1 MMDDFFT
8 RAIIAG
14 VGVALVAGPLGCY
27 IVWRRLA
34 YLGDTLSHAGLLGIA
49 LALLFQ
55 INITLSIFLVSVFVS
70 LALIFLQRRVTLNK
84 PNGIF
89 KVLNSSLDY
98 ANFKGEDLIDATL
111 HNGPIKDFNIMTL
124 RSICT
129 SSVTAI
135 DETSESLLNINADK
149 LLVYSIKPVNI
160 QIGLEV
166 SIGLE
171 ANHLLQFNYYIN
183 NTMILDK
190 TQAIV
195 IQINYKK

>member
-1 MMDDFFT
+1 MMKPFKIYSPQSFQT
-8 RAIIAG
+8 LPWRNG
-14 VGVALVAGPLGCY
+14 LGST
-27 IVWRRLA
+27 VELLAETPNKNEAFSWR
-34 YLGDTLSHAGLLGIA
+34 
-49 LALLFQ
+49 
-55 INITLSIFLVSVFVS
+55 LSIASVANDGPFS
-70 LALIFLQRRVTLNK
+70 DFSGYDRTLLLLEGSGITLNK

-160 QIGLEV
+160 QIGLEA
-166 SIGLE
+166 SISLE

-190 TQAIV
+190 SQAIV

>member
-1 MMDDFFT
+1 MMKPFKIYSPQSFQT
-8 RAIIAG
+8 LPWRNG
-14 VGVALVAGPLGCY
+14 LGST
-27 IVWRRLA
+27 IELLAETPNKNEAFSWR
-34 YLGDTLSHAGLLGIA
+34 
-49 LALLFQ
+49 
-55 INITLSIFLVSVFVS
+55 LSIASVANDGPFS
-70 LALIFLQRRVTLNK
+70 DFSGYDRTLLLLEGSGITLNK

-160 QIGLEV
+160 QIGLEA
-166 SIGLE
+166 SISLE

>member
-1 MMDDFFT
+1 MMKPFKIYSPQSFQT
-8 RAIIAG
+8 LPWRNG
-14 VGVALVAGPLGCY
+14 LGSTVELLVETPNKNEAFS
-27 IVWRRLA
+27 WR
-34 YLGDTLSHAGLLGIA
+34 
-49 LALLFQ
+49 
-55 INITLSIFLVSVFVS
+55 LSIASVANDGPFS
-70 LALIFLQRRVTLNK
+70 DFSGYDRTLLLLEGSGITLNK

-111 HNGPIKDFNIMTL
+111 HDGPIKDFNIMTL

-129 SSVTAI
+129 SNVTAI

-160 QIGLEV
+160 KIGLES
-166 SIGLE
+166 SISLE

-183 NTMILDK
+183 NTMTLDK

-195 IQINYKK
+195 IQINYNK

>member
-1 MMDDFFT
+1 MMKPFKIYSPQSFQT
-8 RAIIAG
+8 LPWRNG
-14 VGVALVAGPLGCY
+14 LGST
-27 IVWRRLA
+27 VELLAETPNKNEAFSWR
-34 YLGDTLSHAGLLGIA
+34 
-49 LALLFQ
+49 
-55 INITLSIFLVSVFVS
+55 LSIASVANDGPFS
-70 LALIFLQRRVTLNK
+70 DFSGYDRTLLLLEGSGITLNK

-160 QIGLEV
+160 QIGLEA

>member
-1 MMDDFFT
+1 MKPFKIYSPQSFQT
-8 RAIIAG
+8 LPWRNG
-14 VGVALVAGPLGCY
+14 LGST
-27 IVWRRLA
+27 VELLAETPNKNEAFSWR
-34 YLGDTLSHAGLLGIA
+34 
-49 LALLFQ
+49 
-55 INITLSIFLVSVFVS
+55 LSIASVANDGPFS
-70 LALIFLQRRVTLNK
+70 DFSGYDRTLLLLEGSGITLNK

-89 KVLNSSLDY
+89 KVLNSSFDY

-160 QIGLEV
+160 QIGLEA
-166 SIGLE
+166 SISLE

>member
-1 MMDDFFT
+1 MMKPFKIYSPQSFQT
-8 RAIIAG
+8 LPWRNG
-14 VGVALVAGPLGCY
+14 LGST
-27 IVWRRLA
+27 VELLAETPNKNEAFSWR
-34 YLGDTLSHAGLLGIA
+34 
-49 LALLFQ
+49 
-55 INITLSIFLVSVFVS
+55 LSIASVANDGPFS
-70 LALIFLQRRVTLNK
+70 DFSGYDRTLLLLEGTGITLNK

-135 DETSESLLNINADK
+135 NETSESLLNINADK

-160 QIGLEV
+160 QIGLEA
-166 SIGLE
+166 SISLE

-183 NTMILDK
+183 NTMTLDK
-190 TQAIV
+190 TQVIV
-195 IQINYKK
+195 IQINYNK

>member
-1 MMDDFFT
+1 MMKPFKIYSPQSFQTLPWRNGLGSTVELLAETPNKNEDFS
-8 RAIIAG
+8 
-14 VGVALVAGPLGCY
+14 
-27 IVWRRLA
+27 WR
-34 YLGDTLSHAGLLGIA
+34 
-49 LALLFQ
+49 
-55 INITLSIFLVSVFVS
+55 LSIASVANDGPFS
-70 LALIFLQRRVTLNK
+70 DFSGYDRTLLLLEGSGITLNK
-84 PNGIF
+84 TNGVF

-111 HNGPIKDFNIMTL
+111 HDGPIKDFNIMTL

-160 QIGLEV
+160 KIGLES
-166 SIGLE
+166 SISLE

-183 NTMILDK
+183 NTMTLDK

-195 IQINYKK
+195 IQINYNK

>member
-1 MMDDFFT
+1 MMKPFKIYSPQSFQT
-8 RAIIAG
+8 LPWRNG
-14 VGVALVAGPLGCY
+14 LGST
-27 IVWRRLA
+27 VELLAETPNKNEVFSWR
-34 YLGDTLSHAGLLGIA
+34 
-49 LALLFQ
+49 
-55 INITLSIFLVSVFVS
+55 LSIASVANDGPFS
-70 LALIFLQRRVTLNK
+70 DFSGYDRTLLLLEGSGITLNK

-135 DETSESLLNINADK
+135 NETSESLLNINADK

-160 QIGLEV
+160 QIGLEA
-166 SIGLE
+166 SISLE

-183 NTMILDK
+183 NTMTLDK
-190 TQAIV
+190 TQVIV
-195 IQINYKK
+195 IQINYNK

>member
-1 MMDDFFT
+1 MMKPFKIYSPQSFQTLPWRNGLGSTVELLAETPNKNEDFS
-8 RAIIAG
+8 
-14 VGVALVAGPLGCY
+14 
-27 IVWRRLA
+27 WR
-34 YLGDTLSHAGLLGIA
+34 
-49 LALLFQ
+49 
-55 INITLSIFLVSVFVS
+55 LSIASVANDGPFS
-70 LALIFLQRRVTLNK
+70 DFSGYDRTLLLLEGSGITLNK
-84 PNGIF
+84 PNGVF

-160 QIGLEV
+160 KIGLES
-166 SIGLE
+166 SISLE

-183 NTMILDK
+183 NTMTLDK

-195 IQINYKK
+195 IQINYNK

>member
-1 MMDDFFT
+1 MMKPFKIYSPQSFQT
-8 RAIIAG
+8 LPWRNG
-14 VGVALVAGPLGCY
+14 LGST
-27 IVWRRLA
+27 VELLAETPNKNEAFSWR
-34 YLGDTLSHAGLLGIA
+34 
-49 LALLFQ
+49 
-55 INITLSIFLVSVFVS
+55 LSIASVANDGPFS
-70 LALIFLQRRVTLNK
+70 DFSGYDRTLLLLKGTGITLNK

-111 HNGPIKDFNIMTL
+111 HDGPIKDFNIMTL

-160 QIGLEV
+160 QIGLEA
-166 SIGLE
+166 SISLE

-183 NTMILDK
+183 NTMTLDK
-190 TQAIV
+190 TQVIV
-195 IQINYKK
+195 IQINYNK

>member
-1 MMDDFFT
+1 MMKPFKIYSPQSFQT
-8 RAIIAG
+8 LPWRNG
-14 VGVALVAGPLGCY
+14 LGST
-27 IVWRRLA
+27 VELLAETPNKNEAFSWR
-34 YLGDTLSHAGLLGIA
+34 
-49 LALLFQ
+49 
-55 INITLSIFLVSVFVS
+55 LSIASVANDGPFS
-70 LALIFLQRRVTLNK
+70 DFSGYDRTLLLLEGSGITLNK

-160 QIGLEV
+160 QIGLEA
-166 SIGLE
+166 SISLE

-183 NTMILDK
+183 NTMTLDK

-195 IQINYKK
+195 IQINYNK

>member
-1 MMDDFFT
+1 
-8 RAIIAG
+8 
-14 VGVALVAGPLGCY
+14 
-27 IVWRRLA
+27 
-34 YLGDTLSHAGLLGIA
+34 
-49 LALLFQ
+49 
-55 INITLSIFLVSVFVS
+55 
-70 LALIFLQRRVTLNK
+70 
-84 PNGIF
+84 
-89 KVLNSSLDY
+89 VLNLSLDY

-160 QIGLEV
+160 QIGLEA
-166 SIGLE
+166 SISLE

>member
-1 MMDDFFT
+1 MMKPFKIYSPQSFQT
-8 RAIIAG
+8 LPWRNG
-14 VGVALVAGPLGCY
+14 LGST
-27 IVWRRLA
+27 VELLAETPNKNEAFSWR
-34 YLGDTLSHAGLLGIA
+34 
-49 LALLFQ
+49 
-55 INITLSIFLVSVFVS
+55 LSIASVANDGPFS
-70 LALIFLQRRVTLNK
+70 DFSGYDRTLLLLEGSGITLNK

-89 KVLNSSLDY
+89 KVLNSSFDY

-160 QIGLEV
+160 QIGLEA
-166 SIGLE
+166 SISLE

>member
-1 MMDDFFT
+1 MMKPFKIYSPQSFQTLPWRNGLGSTVELLAETPNKNEDFS
-8 RAIIAG
+8 
-14 VGVALVAGPLGCY
+14 
-27 IVWRRLA
+27 WR
-34 YLGDTLSHAGLLGIA
+34 
-49 LALLFQ
+49 
-55 INITLSIFLVSVFVS
+55 LSIASVANDGPFS
-70 LALIFLQRRVTLNK
+70 DFSGYDRTLLLLEGSGITLNK

-135 DETSESLLNINADK
+135 NETSESLLNINADK

-160 QIGLEV
+160 QIGLEA
-166 SIGLE
+166 SISLE

-183 NTMILDK
+183 NTMTLDK

-195 IQINYKK
+195 IQINYNK

>member
-1 MMDDFFT
+1 MMKPFKIYSPQSFQT
-8 RAIIAG
+8 LPWRNG
-14 VGVALVAGPLGCY
+14 LGST
-27 IVWRRLA
+27 VELLAETPNKNEAFSWR
-34 YLGDTLSHAGLLGIA
+34 
-49 LALLFQ
+49 
-55 INITLSIFLVSVFVS
+55 LSIASVANDGPFS
-70 LALIFLQRRVTLNK
+70 DFSGYDRTLLLLEGSGITLNK

-111 HNGPIKDFNIMTL
+111 HDGPIKDFNIMTL

-135 DETSESLLNINADK
+135 NETSESLLNINADK

-160 QIGLEV
+160 QIGLEA
-166 SIGLE
+166 SISLE

-183 NTMILDK
+183 NTMTLDK

-195 IQINYKK
+195 IQINYNK

>member
-1 MMDDFFT
+1 MMKPFKIYSPQSFQT
-8 RAIIAG
+8 LPWKNG
-14 VGVALVAGPLGCY
+14 LGST
-27 IVWRRLA
+27 VELLAETPNKNEAFSWR
-34 YLGDTLSHAGLLGIA
+34 
-49 LALLFQ
+49 
-55 INITLSIFLVSVFVS
+55 LSIASVANDGPFS
-70 LALIFLQRRVTLNK
+70 DFSGYDRTLLLLEGSGITLNK

-111 HNGPIKDFNIMTL
+111 HDGPIKDFNIMTL

-160 QIGLEV
+160 KIGLES
-166 SIGLE
+166 SISLE

-183 NTMILDK
+183 NTMTLDK

-195 IQINYKK
+195 IQINYNK

>member
-1 MMDDFFT
+1 MKPFKIYSPQSFQT
-8 RAIIAG
+8 LPWRNG
-14 VGVALVAGPLGCY
+14 LGST
-27 IVWRRLA
+27 VELLAETPNKNKAFSWR
-34 YLGDTLSHAGLLGIA
+34 
-49 LALLFQ
+49 
-55 INITLSIFLVSVFVS
+55 LSIASVANDGPFS
-70 LALIFLQRRVTLNK
+70 DFSGYDRTLLLLEGYGITLNK

-111 HNGPIKDFNIMTL
+111 HHGPIKDFNIMTL

-135 DETSESLLNINADK
+135 SETSESLLNINADK

-160 QIGLEV
+160 KIGLES
-166 SIGLE
+166 SISLE

-183 NTMILDK
+183 NTMTLDK

-195 IQINYKK
+195 IQINYNK

>member
-1 MMDDFFT
+1 MMKPFKIYSPQSFQT
-8 RAIIAG
+8 LPWRNG
-14 VGVALVAGPLGCY
+14 LGST
-27 IVWRRLA
+27 IELLAETPNKNEAFSWR
-34 YLGDTLSHAGLLGIA
+34 
-49 LALLFQ
+49 
-55 INITLSIFLVSVFVS
+55 LSIASVANDGPFS
-70 LALIFLQRRVTLNK
+70 DFSGYDRTLLLLEGSGITLNK

-98 ANFKGEDLIDATL
+98 ANFKGEDLIDATI

-160 QIGLEV
+160 QIGLEA
-166 SIGLE
+166 SISLE

>member
-1 MMDDFFT
+1 MMKPFKIYSPQSFQT
-8 RAIIAG
+8 LPWRNG
-14 VGVALVAGPLGCY
+14 LGST
-27 IVWRRLA
+27 VELLAETPNKNEAFSWR
-34 YLGDTLSHAGLLGIA
+34 
-49 LALLFQ
+49 
-55 INITLSIFLVSVFVS
+55 LSIASVANDGPFS
-70 LALIFLQRRVTLNK
+70 DFSGYDRTLLLLEGSGITLNK

-89 KVLNSSLDY
+89 KVLNSSFDY

-129 SSVTAI
+129 SSVKAI

-160 QIGLEV
+160 QIGLEA
-166 SIGLE
+166 SISLE

>member
-1 MMDDFFT
+1 MMKPFKIYSPQSFQT
-8 RAIIAG
+8 LPWRNG
-14 VGVALVAGPLGCY
+14 LGST
-27 IVWRRLA
+27 VELLAETPNKNEAFSWR
-34 YLGDTLSHAGLLGIA
+34 
-49 LALLFQ
+49 
-55 INITLSIFLVSVFVS
+55 LSIASVANDGPFS
-70 LALIFLQRRVTLNK
+70 DFSGYDRTLLLLEGSGITLNK

-111 HNGPIKDFNIMTL
+111 HDGPIKDFNIMTL

-129 SSVTAI
+129 SSITAI

-160 QIGLEV
+160 QIGLEA
-166 SIGLE
+166 SISLE

-183 NTMILDK
+183 NTMTLDK

-195 IQINYKK
+195 IQINYNK

>member
-1 MMDDFFT
+1 MKPFKIYSPQSFQT
-8 RAIIAG
+8 LPWRNG
-14 VGVALVAGPLGCY
+14 LGST
-27 IVWRRLA
+27 VELLAETPNKNEAFSWR
-34 YLGDTLSHAGLLGIA
+34 
-49 LALLFQ
+49 
-55 INITLSIFLVSVFVS
+55 LSIASVANDGPFS
-70 LALIFLQRRVTLNK
+70 DFSGYDRTLLLLEGSGITLNK
-84 PNGIF
+84 PNGVF

-135 DETSESLLNINADK
+135 NKTNESLLNINADK

-160 QIGLEV
+160 QIGLEA
-166 SIGLE
+166 SISLE

-183 NTMILDK
+183 NTMTLDK
-190 TQAIV
+190 TQVIV
-195 IQINYKK
+195 IQINYNK

>member
-1 MMDDFFT
+1 MMKPFKIYSPQSFQT
-8 RAIIAG
+8 LPWRNG
-14 VGVALVAGPLGCY
+14 LGST
-27 IVWRRLA
+27 VELLAETPNKNEAFSWR
-34 YLGDTLSHAGLLGIA
+34 
-49 LALLFQ
+49 
-55 INITLSIFLVSVFVS
+55 LSIASVANDGPFS
-70 LALIFLQRRVTLNK
+70 DFSGYDRTLLLLEGSGITLNK
-84 PNGIF
+84 PNGVF

-111 HNGPIKDFNIMTL
+111 HDGPIKDFNIMTL

-160 QIGLEV
+160 KIGLES
-166 SIGLE
+166 SISLE

-183 NTMILDK
+183 NTMTLDK
-190 TQAIV
+190 TQVIV
-195 IQINYKK
+195 IQINYNK

>member
-1 MMDDFFT
+1 MMKPFKIYSPQSFQT
-8 RAIIAG
+8 LPWRNG
-14 VGVALVAGPLGCY
+14 LGST
-27 IVWRRLA
+27 VELLAETPNKNEAFSWR
-34 YLGDTLSHAGLLGIA
+34 
-49 LALLFQ
+49 
-55 INITLSIFLVSVFVS
+55 LSIASVANDSPFS
-70 LALIFLQRRVTLNK
+70 DFSGYDRTLLLLEGSGITLNK

-89 KVLNSSLDY
+89 KVLNSSFDY

-160 QIGLEV
+160 QIGLEA
-166 SIGLE
+166 SISLE